1 MPRIASTRPSTVR
14 RVASALASGSLLAGS
29 VAPVTAQDRTPLVV
43 AQAAPAP
50 TAPAPAASPFNAEQK
65 AAIEA
70 IIKEYFLK
78 NPEAMLEIQTA
89 LEAKMEKIQ
98 SEKLVAA
105 LKDNAGDIYR
115 RANSPIA
122 GNPSGDVTLYQF
134 YDLNCPFCREAAHDV
149 DALLKADPK
158 LKLVFVPYPV
168 LSVASVQGGLV
179 EVIAARMLPPEKFLE
194 LHRQIYAGRGVVDG
208 MRVLD
213 ASIKLGLD
221 RDKVLAQAQTQS
233 TLDILRSHADFGSA
247 AKLVA
252 TPAYVING
260 VAIVGHPG
268 QRALRSVVASVRKCG
283 KVAC

>member
-1 MPRIASTRPSTVR
+1 MIQIIVRTVL
-14 RVASALASGSLLAGS
+14 AGFLLASGIAAATAAQFGDAQYAIKADDGSEMTNFDLSPELVKRTQGLDSLI
-29 VAPVTAQDRTPLVV
+29 PV
-43 AQAAPAP
+43 
-50 TAPAPAASPFNAEQK
+50 
-65 AAIEA
+65 
-70 IIKEYFLK
+70 
-78 NPEAMLEIQTA
+78 
-89 LEAKMEKIQ
+89 
-98 SEKLVAA
+98 
-105 LKDNAGDIYR
+105 
-115 RANSPIA
+115 

-213 ASIKLGLD
+213 VSIKLGLD
-221 RDKVLAQAQTQS
+221 RDKVLAQAQTQA

>member
-1 MPRIASTRPSTVR
+1 MIQIIVRTVL
-14 RVASALASGSLLAGS
+14 AGFLLASGLA
-29 VAPVTAQDRTPLVV
+29 
-43 AQAAPAP
+43 
-50 TAPAPAASPFNAEQK
+50 AASAAQFGDAQYAIK
-65 AAIEA
+65 ADDGSEMTN
-70 IIKEYFLK
+70 FDLS
-78 NPEAMLEIQTA
+78 PELVKRMQGLESLIP
-89 LEAKMEKIQ
+89 
-98 SEKLVAA
+98 V
-105 LKDNAGDIYR
+105 
-115 RANSPIA
+115 

-221 RDKVLAQAQTQS
+221 RDKILAQAQTQA

>member
-1 MPRIASTRPSTVR
+1 MTGLMIRAAFAAFVLATAVP
-14 RVASALASGSLLAGS
+14 VASAAQFGDAQYAVKADDGSAITNFDLSPDLVKRMQGLES
-29 VAPVTAQDRTPLVV
+29 LIPV
-43 AQAAPAP
+43 
-50 TAPAPAASPFNAEQK
+50 
-65 AAIEA
+65 
-70 IIKEYFLK
+70 
-78 NPEAMLEIQTA
+78 
-89 LEAKMEKIQ
+89 
-98 SEKLVAA
+98 
-105 LKDNAGDIYR
+105 
-115 RANSPIA
+115 

-194 LHRQIYAGRGVVDG
+194 LHRRIYAGRGVIDG

-213 ASIKLGLD
+213 EAIKLGVD
-221 RDKVLAQAQTQS
+221 RDKLLAQAQTEA
-233 TLDILRSHADFGSA
+233 TLGILKSHADFGSA

-268 QRALRSVVASVRKCG
+268 QRALRAVVASVRKCG
-283 KVAC
+283 KVTC

>member
-1 MPRIASTRPSTVR
+1 MIQIIVR
-14 RVASALASGSLLAGS
+14 AVLAGFLLASGIAAATAAQFGDAQYAIKADDGSEMTNFDLSPELVKRMQGLESLI
-29 VAPVTAQDRTPLVV
+29 PV
-43 AQAAPAP
+43 
-50 TAPAPAASPFNAEQK
+50 
-65 AAIEA
+65 
-70 IIKEYFLK
+70 
-78 NPEAMLEIQTA
+78 
-89 LEAKMEKIQ
+89 
-98 SEKLVAA
+98 
-105 LKDNAGDIYR
+105 
-115 RANSPIA
+115 